1 MFFSVFYVSL
11 RIPPICCNMSE
22 KRQLFF
28 FLLKSIGPQWA
39 KLNRCA
45 DQVQID
51 VQIDGEI
58 KPNRR
63 KSSSSV
69 IYPHI
74 SACIGGQQNTPTAA
88 GFELDTNQYK

>member
-1 MFFSVFYVSL
+1 MFPEILLLFEAGGLVIIVFLSVFYISL
-11 RIPPICCNMSE
+11 RISPICCNISE
-22 KRQLFF
+22 KRKLFF

-63 KSSSSV
+63 AV
-69 IYPHI
+69 VV
-74 SACIGGQQNTPTAA
+74 
-88 GFELDTNQYK
+88 LLV